1 MSKVKIQGNASGTG
15 VLTIS
20 APNTSTD
27 RTITLPDSTGT
38 ILDNTSTLDATKLSG
53 NLPAISAASLTNV
66 PKDVTVGG
74 RKNIIINGNM
84 RVAQRGTSFTDPASG
99 AFTLDRWKSGVHTS
113 TAAANYT
120 QEADAPTAAQA
131 GTNFVN
137 CLKNTCTT
145 TDTSTAATIRYY
157 TKYQLEGYDI
167 APAGFGQAGVR
178 YMTLSFW
185 HKHTKTGINSF
196 GIVSGD
202 NGRHYVAEYT
212 QTTSDTWEKATH
224 TFPVD
229 TTGTW
234 ATDNSKALNL
244 YFATHIGSNYHGTA
258 NTWGTGQAYGTAN
271 QVNNYD
277 STSNS
282 MRFTGVQLELG
293 STATDFEHRSYGE
306 ELALCQRYYQILV
319 DGGADKAIG
328 VGFYWSSN
336 EVDYTHRF
344 VTDMRASPTLEQ
356 VTGTDYYRMSANNDS
371 FNGFS
376 GIQYT
381 STRSCNMYA
390 SSNVSGTAGFASDI
404 RSRNAESFIAFTA
417 EL

>member
-1 MSKVKIQGNASGTG
+1 MSKIKIQGNSSGTG
-15 VLTIS
+15 VLTLE
-20 APNTSTD
+20 APNTATD

-38 ILDNTSTLDATKLSG
+38 LLDTTSGLDATKLSG
-53 NLPAISAASLTNV
+53 TLPALNGASLT
-66 PKDVTVGG
+66 GIAG
-74 RKNIIINGNM
+74 RKNMIINGAMN
-84 RVAQRGTSFTDPASG
+84 VAQRGTQSLSSDAYTAC
-99 AFTLDRWKSGVHTS
+99 DRFSYDITGS
-113 TAAANYT
+113 Y
-120 QEADAPTAAQA
+120 
-131 GTNFVN
+131 
-137 CLKNTCTT
+137 
-145 TDTSTAATIRYY
+145 AATYNTTQDSSGTDGFSNSLKFDVTTADTPATDEFGRILYRIEAQDLQHL
-157 TKYQLEGYDI
+157 KYGTSSAQSI
-167 APAGFGQAGVR
+167 
-178 YMTLSFW
+178 TLSFW
-185 HKHTKTGINSF
+185 VKSNKTATYAIS
-196 GIVSGD
+196 IYVSDGTRII
-202 NGRHYVAEYT
+202 GSTYT
-212 QTTSDTWEKATH
+212 ISSADTWEYKTV
-224 TFPVD
+224 TFAGD
-229 TTGTW
+229 TAGTIDNNNDTGMQFSFVLDSGSNWTS
-234 ATDNSKALNL
+234 ADNS
-244 YFATHIGSNYHGTA
+244 S
-258 NTWGTGQAYGTAN
+258 WGAYSAGKNAYGHTAT
-271 QVNNYD
+271 VGR
-277 STSNS
+277 STSDY
-282 MRFTGVQLELG
+282 FQITGVQLELG

-356 VTGTDYYRMSANNDS
+356 VTGTDYYRMSAGNDS